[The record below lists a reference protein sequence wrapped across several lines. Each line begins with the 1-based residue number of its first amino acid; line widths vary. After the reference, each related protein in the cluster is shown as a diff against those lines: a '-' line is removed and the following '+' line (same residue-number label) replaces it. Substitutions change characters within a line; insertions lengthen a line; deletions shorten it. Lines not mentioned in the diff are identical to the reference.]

1 MLHNFVVDLGV
12 LVVSSDENNQ
22 YILTSVRNAMRIL
35 RLFKVGRE
43 EFSLTE
49 IASQTNLPKSTA
61 YRLIS
66 KMADEG
72 FLSKNPKTNHYRL
85 GLSIL
90 SLGGVITSH
99 RELFKEATPI
109 VERVV
114 EMLGETAH
122 ICLLENNDVVY
133 LFRNESR
140 DSVRLLTDMGRK
152 NPLHCT
158 SEGLALL
165 AFQDEKTINKYLERD
180 LYAYTPSTITDGDEL
195 KNYLLDVK
203 KNEYA
208 ISKDHFYEGFVG
220 IAAPIRDYT
229 ENVVASLSVIG
240 PTSRITEAQYP
251 VFIKT
256 IMEASKEIS
265 SLLGYYA

>member
-1 MLHNFVVDLGV
+1 LGV
-12 LVVSSDENNQ
+12 QLVSSDENSK
-22 YILTSVRNAMRIL
+22 YILSSVKNAMRIL

-43 EFSLTE
+43 EFSVTE

-66 KMADEG
+66 NMADEG

-90 SLGGVITSH
+90 TLGGVITSH
-99 RELFKEATPI
+99 RDLFKEAQPI
-109 VERVV
+109 VQRVV
-114 EMLGETAH
+114 GLLGETAH
-122 ICLLENNDVVY
+122 ICLLENNHVVY
-133 LFRNESR
+133 LFRNEGR
-140 DSVRLLTDMGRK
+140 NSVRLLTHMGRK
-152 NPLHCT
+152 NPLYCT

-165 AFQDEKTINKYLERD
+165 AFQDEKTINKYLEKD
-180 LYAYTPSTITDGDEL
+180 LYAYTPYTITDGDEL
-195 KNYLLDVK
+195 INYLLEVN
-203 KNEYA
+203 KNEYV

-220 IAAPIRDYT
+220 IAAPIRDYS

-240 PTSRITEAQYP
+240 PTSRITEEKYP
-251 VFIKT
+251 FFIKT
-256 IMEASKEIS
+256 IMEASKKIS

>member
-1 MLHNFVVDLGV
+1 MLHNFVVDMGV
-12 LVVSSDENNQ
+12 RIVSSDEK
-22 YILTSVRNAMRIL
+22 YILSSVKNAMRIL

-43 EFSLTE
+43 EFSVTD

-90 SLGGVITSH
+90 TLGGVITSH
-99 RELFKEATPI
+99 RDLFKEATPI

-114 EMLGETAH
+114 EMLGETVH

-133 LFRNESR
+133 LFRNEGR

-165 AFQDEKTINKYLERD
+165 AFQDEKTINKYVEKD
-180 LYAYTPSTITDGDEL
+180 LYAYTSSTITDVEQL
-195 KNYLLDVK
+195 KNYLVEVK
-203 KNEYA
+203 KNQYA

-240 PTSRITEAQYP
+240 PTSRITEDKYP
-251 VFIKT
+251 FFVKT
-256 IMEASKEIS
+256 IQDASNEIS

>member
-1 MLHNFVVDLGV
+1 M
-12 LVVSSDENNQ
+12 SSDENSK
-22 YILTSVRNAMRIL
+22 YIITSVRNAMRIL
-35 RLFKVGRE
+35 RLFKIGRE
-43 EFSLTE
+43 EFSVTE
-49 IASQTNLPKSTA
+49 IAAQTNLPKSTA

-90 SLGGVITSH
+90 TVGGVITSH
-99 RELFKEATPI
+99 RDLFKEAKPI

-114 EMLGETAH
+114 DMLGETAH

-133 LFRNESR
+133 LLRNEGP
-140 DSVRLLTDMGRK
+140 DSVRLLTYMGRK

-165 AFQDEKTINKYLERD
+165 AYQDEKTIHKYLEKD
-180 LYAYTPSTITDGDEL
+180 LYAYTPSTITERDEL
-195 KNYLLDVK
+195 EDYLIEIK
-203 KNEYA
+203 KNGYV
-208 ISKDHFYEGFVG
+208 ISKDHFYEGYVG
-220 IAAPIRDYT
+220 IAAPIRDYS

-240 PTSRITEAQYP
+240 PTSRITEEQYP

>member
-1 MLHNFVVDLGV
+1 LYNFEVNLEV
-12 LVVSSDENNQ
+12 LVVSSDENSK
-22 YILTSVRNAMRIL
+22 YIITSVRNAMRIL

-43 EFSLTE
+43 EFGVTE
-49 IASQTNLPKSTA
+49 IAAQTNLPKSTA

-90 SLGGVITSH
+90 TLGGVITSH
-99 RELFKEATPI
+99 RDLFKEATPI

-122 ICLLENNDVVY
+122 ICLLENNNVVY
-133 LFRNESR
+133 LFRNEGR

-165 AFQDEKTINKYLERD
+165 AFQDEKTINKYVEKD
-180 LYAYTPSTITDGDEL
+180 LYAYTSSTITDVEQL
-195 KNYLLDVK
+195 RNYLVEVK
-203 KNEYA
+203 KNGYA
-208 ISKDHFYEGFVG
+208 ISKNHFYEGFVG

-240 PTSRITEAQYP
+240 PTSRITEDKYP
-251 VFIKT
+251 FFVET
-256 IMEASKEIS
+256 IMEASNEIS